1 MRNNRRLSAPYRHL
15 LEQRSR
21 RGLRSEPS
29 HTLFCPREKE
39 TDAQPT
45 HAWTCRRWP
54 GMDMSTDQ
62 RVADVVPGGGRGRLA
77 QVIAARGGKAA
88 PEALFVIE
96 RREALIYIDTGMQ
109 P

>member
-1 MRNNRRLSAPYRHL
+1 
-15 LEQRSR
+15 
-21 RGLRSEPS
+21 
-29 HTLFCPREKE
+29 
-39 TDAQPT
+39 
-45 HAWTCRRWP
+45 
-54 GMDMSTDQ
+54 MSTDQ

-96 RREALIYIDTGMQ
+96 CREALIYIDTGMQ